1 MPKQMNSEIL
11 DALLKAANAAE
22 QAGDFRL
29 ADRADELA
37 QRVAQTALQPA
48 LQLVKKIGRPAATYI
63 GNDQVG
69 GPVSAPFTNVI
80 EGKGFTFDDAL
91 KDTPSSM
98 VGIGSGNY
106 VQSYLTNPIAWLMDA
121 IPATNKLKFMNMLRS
136 QLITSG
142 FTELSD
148 DVAWMK
154 FSKQTGQSGLEQLL
168 RQVAGKDADRF
179 LGSIYQKPDAETKF
193 LAKSWHFIKNGGAN
207 WIKSFVI
214 RNFGKTVG
222 KGAYNL
228 SADRAKRATEYTQK
242 ALQNADAN
250 MSTDELIKQKRLN
263 INDVQTEK
271 AGRFKTKT
279 TYQPGSGAANVAAK
293 SKDVITSTA
302 AQVEKQLASNP
313 AMMQKAIEAAGK
325 TKEGSKLLNVL
336 KSAKNSKLVGSALKG
351 LGRIAVVLT
360 VAELL
365 SKTPDAIN
373 GDPRAQ
379 TELVLGSSLAVAG
392 WFFPPLAIADAVLK
406 AFGIDVT
413 AFMSD
418 LLVTSAESLGES
430 ASGVDMGATREDL
443 INAGMTYNPKTKE
456 WEGGGYQRS
465 LNQQTGLSF
474 EAEMMNMVKS
484 GMSINQAWLITLK
497 KMKDAGSTPE
507 EILTARQKYNQAKTM
522 IYNEGMIGSMKAP
535 VWSAEQITKFEQS
548 LNKHLAAKLQ
558 SGVPYS
564 DLLREID
571 SYMRKVPN
579 LRMINAIRSRIVEN
593 LNAAQK
599 SIEKGEKPVA
609 LQSKPSTTTQAK
621 VDNSLMS
628 TAHRSRGP
636 RVAIWQQFLAQN
648 GFFPDYNQKTPPVFG
663 PRTTRGTRAFQS
675 KYNLRVDG
683 VVGPETLGKARQLGG
698 KL

>member
-1 MPKQMNSEIL
+1 MSTQINREIL
-11 DALLKAANAAE
+11 KALLEASNTAEKSGEFILADHSDALAMRVAQLLKAKNI
-22 QAGDFRL
+22 
-29 ADRADELA
+29 
-37 QRVAQTALQPA
+37 VAPVLKY
-48 LQLVKKIGRPAATYI
+48 V
-63 GNDQVG
+63 GNDQAAAAIMAPVG
-69 GPVSAPFTNVI
+69 NAI
-80 EGKGFTFDDAL
+80 DGKGLSFDDAL
-91 KDTPSSM
+91 TDTPSTM
-98 VGIGSGNY
+98 IGIGKGNY
-106 VQSYLTNPIAWLMDA
+106 IRTLVDPLNWGPDA
-121 IPATNKLKFMNMLRS
+121 VMALNKTRFMNMLRS
-136 QLITSG
+136 QLISAG
-142 FTELSD
+142 YTELAD
-148 DVAWMK
+148 NNVWRAFAAAK
-154 FSKQTGQSGLEQLL
+154 EQGGLEDLL
-168 RQVAGKDADRF
+168 RQADPVAARKF
-179 LGSIYQKPDAETKF
+179 LGEQKATPNG
-193 LAKSWHFIKNGGAN
+193 LADFFTRFRERAIANKSTYWDRVKARYWNSALKGG
-207 WIKSFVI
+207 S
-214 RNFGKTVG
+214 
-222 KGAYNL
+222 YNL
-228 SADRAKRATEYTQK
+228 SADRAKRVNDFIKSKNLSNADK
-242 ALQNADAN
+242 AL
-250 MSTDELIKQKRLN
+250 STEELIKKYRLSVD
-263 INDVQTEK
+263 DVEGFDRSK
-271 AGRFKTKT
+271 VKTKAPKAPRSIPT
-279 TYQPGSGAANVAAK
+279 QKPSAIKGINSVTGKV
-293 SKDVITSTA
+293 TSA
-302 AQVEKQLASNP
+302 EEMVRSVASNLKNNP
-313 AMMQKAIEAAGK
+313 SMMEKLLARAGK
-325 TKEGSKLLNVL
+325 TEEGAKWLTTLRATKDTSKI
-336 KSAKNSKLVGSALKG
+336 AKG
-351 LGRIAVVLT
+351 LKVLGKIAVFIAVLDIVNT
-360 VAELL
+360 LPAAMQGDARAQADV
-365 SKTPDAIN
+365 AIN
-373 GDPRAQ
+373 A
-379 TELVLGSSLAVAG
+379 AG
-392 WFFPPLAIADAVLK
+392 MFFPPLAIANAL
-406 AFGIDVT
+406 AGLFGIDL
-413 AFMSD
+413 SD
-418 LLVTSAESLGES
+418 MLVTNAEALGEMS
-430 ASGVDMGATREDL
+430 SGVDMGATREDL

-628 TAHRSRGP
+628 TAQRSRGP